1 MNLVGLGLG
10 PLFVGMLND
19 HYEASLGSLAV
30 RRSLL
35 ILTGGC
41 VLAAYFCF
49 STNASI
55 REDLATAEP

>member
-10 PLFVGMLND
+10 PLFVGVLND
-19 HYEASLGSLAV
+19 HFQASLGNLAV

-35 ILTGGC
+35 ILSSGC

-55 REDLATAEP
+55 REDLAAVDP